1 MSFTSVYYF
10 LFFISY
16 FFFFNFIKSGY
27 RLHLIVVG
35 SLIFYGWGNPAI
47 ILVPIIL
54 SAIAFWGGKCIAL
67 VEEGLVVRKRLLGL
81 VVLLLIPLTY
91 FKYKSF
97 IYNEIIVPII
107 RASAIKFDVLLP
119 LGISFMTF
127 TIVSYLVDV
136 HKKTF
141 PPAQSFFHI
150 FAYTLYFPR
159 LIAGPITRPSEL
171 IPQLLR
177 NKSTTMSSV
186 GFGLT
191 LFTIGLVKK
200 IIFADSMGDVV
211 NPVFDN
217 PIGHSLLIYW
227 LAMLGYTVQIY
238 CDFSGYT
245 DMALGSS
252 IMLGVRL
259 PINFNKPYTAIN
271 LQDFWQR
278 WHITLSKWLREYI
291 YIPLG
296 GNRCS
301 KPKYLSNIIVTMVVC
316 GIWHG
321 ANWNFLLWGILH
333 GIGLLVIS
341 VAKFSH
347 TASGALKIIPNQLK
361 WLLTFIFIVIT
372 WVLFR
377 SPNLDTA
384 RIILI
389 GAFTED
395 LSFDIVFFE
404 TNIFYLTLL
413 GLFAIVHRFDSLS
426 NLRFVYRWINKGA
439 LTTFVIIAFATAI
452 AITTDN
458 PTAFIYFDF

>member
-1 MSFTSVYYF
+1 MVFTSVYYF

-16 FFFFNFIKSGY
+16 FLLFNFIKSGY
-27 RLHLIVVG
+27 RLHLVVVG
-35 SLIFYGWGNPAI
+35 SLVFYGWGNPAMI
-47 ILVPIIL
+47 FVPVIL
-54 SAIAFWGGKCIAL
+54 SAIAFWGGRW
-67 VEEGLVVRKRLLGL
+67 VVRMEEGLVTRNRHWGL

-91 FKYKSF
+91 FKYKHF
-97 IYNEIIVPII
+97 LYNEIIVPIVG
-107 RASAIKFDVLLP
+107 ASTVSFGVALP

-127 TIVSYLVDV
+127 TIVSYVVDV
-136 HKKTF
+136 YKKRS

-150 FAYTLYFPR
+150 FAYILYFPR

-200 IIFADSMGDVV
+200 IFFADSMGDVV

-217 PIGHSLLIYW
+217 PMGHSLPAYW

-259 PINFNKPYTAIN
+259 PINFNKPYLAIN

-278 WHITLSKWLREYI
+278 WHITLSKWLRQYI

-301 KPKYLSNIIVTMVVC
+301 RPKYLSNIIVTMVVC
-316 GIWHG
+316 GVWHG
-321 ANWNFLLWGILH
+321 ANWTFLLWGILH
-333 GIGLLVIS
+333 GIGLV
-341 VAKFSH
+341 VVGVTKFSQ
-347 TASGALKIIPNQLK
+347 TATRAMKIIPNQLK
-361 WLLTFIFIVIT
+361 WLLTFVFIVIT
-372 WVLFR
+372 WVFFR

-384 RIILI
+384 KIILI
-389 GAFTED
+389 GAFTGD
-395 LSFDIVFFE
+395 LNFDIAFFE
-404 TNIFYLTLL
+404 ANVFYLTLL
-413 GLFAIVHRFDSLS
+413 GLFAIAHRFDSLS
-426 NLRFVYRWINKGA
+426 HVRFVYRWINKGV

-452 AITTDN
+452 AFTTDN
-458 PTAFIYFDF
+458 PKAFIYFDF

>member
-1 MSFTSVYYF
+1 
-10 LFFISY
+10 
-16 FFFFNFIKSGY
+16 
-27 RLHLIVVG
+27 LHLIVVG

-107 RASAIKFDVLLP
+107 RASAVKFDVLLP

-301 KPKYLSNIIVTMVVC
+301 KPKYFSNIIVTMVVC

-321 ANWNFLLWGILH
+321 ANWTFLLWGILH
-333 GIGLLVIS
+333 GIGLLVIG

-347 TASGALKIIPNQLK
+347 TANGALKIIPNQLK
-361 WLLTFIFIVIT
+361 WLLTFIFIVVT
-372 WVLFR
+372 WVFFR

-439 LTTFVIIAFATAI
+439 LTAFVIITFATAI

>member
-1 MSFTSVYYF
+1 MVFTSVYYF

-16 FFFFNFIKSGY
+16 FLLFNFIKSGY
-27 RLHLIVVG
+27 RLHLVVVG
-35 SLIFYGWGNPAI
+35 SLVFYGWGNPAMI
-47 ILVPIIL
+47 FVPVIL
-54 SAIAFWGGKCIAL
+54 SAIAFWGGRW
-67 VEEGLVVRKRLLGL
+67 VVRMEEGLVTRNRHWGL

-91 FKYKSF
+91 FKYKHF
-97 IYNEIIVPII
+97 LYNEIIVPIVG
-107 RASAIKFDVLLP
+107 ASTVSFGVALP
-119 LGISFMTF
+119 FGISFMTF
-127 TIVSYLVDV
+127 TIVSYVVDV
-136 HKKTF
+136 YKKRSA
-141 PPAQSFFHI
+141 PAQSFFHI
-150 FAYTLYFPR
+150 FAYILYFPR

-200 IIFADSMGDVV
+200 IFFADSMGDVV

-217 PIGHSLLIYW
+217 PMGHSLLAYW

-259 PINFNKPYTAIN
+259 PINFNKPYLAIN

-278 WHITLSKWLREYI
+278 WHITLSKWLRQYI

-301 KPKYLSNIIVTMVVC
+301 RPKYLSNIIVTMVVC
-316 GIWHG
+316 GVWHG
-321 ANWNFLLWGILH
+321 ANWTFLLWGILH
-333 GIGLLVIS
+333 GIGLV
-341 VAKFSH
+341 VVGVTKFSQ
-347 TASGALKIIPNQLK
+347 TATRAMKIIPNQLK
-361 WLLTFIFIVIT
+361 WLLTFVFIVIT
-372 WVLFR
+372 WVFFR

-384 RIILI
+384 KIILI
-389 GAFTED
+389 GAFTGD
-395 LSFDIVFFE
+395 LNFDIAFFE
-404 TNIFYLTLL
+404 ANVFYLTLL
-413 GLFAIVHRFDSLS
+413 GLFAIAHRFDSLS
-426 NLRFVYRWINKGA
+426 HVRFVYRWINKGV

-452 AITTDN
+452 AFTTDN
-458 PTAFIYFDF
+458 PKAFIYFDF

>member
-1 MSFTSVYYF
+1 MVFTSVYYF

-16 FFFFNFIKSGY
+16 FLLFNFIKSGY
-27 RLHLIVVG
+27 RLHLVVVG
-35 SLIFYGWGNPAI
+35 SLVFYGWGNPAMI
-47 ILVPIIL
+47 FVPVIL
-54 SAIAFWGGKCIAL
+54 SAIAFWGGRW
-67 VEEGLVVRKRLLGL
+67 VVRMEEGLVTRNRHWGL

-91 FKYKSF
+91 FKYKHF
-97 IYNEIIVPII
+97 LYNEIIVPIVG
-107 RASAIKFDVLLP
+107 ASTVSFGVALP
-119 LGISFMTF
+119 FGISFMTF
-127 TIVSYLVDV
+127 TIVSYVVDV
-136 HKKTF
+136 YKKRSA
-141 PPAQSFFHI
+141 PAQSFFHI
-150 FAYTLYFPR
+150 FAYILYFPR

-200 IIFADSMGDVV
+200 IFFADSMGDVV

-217 PIGHSLLIYW
+217 PMGHSLPAYW

-259 PINFNKPYTAIN
+259 PINFNKPYLAIN

-278 WHITLSKWLREYI
+278 WHITLSKWLRQYI

-301 KPKYLSNIIVTMVVC
+301 RPKYLSNIIVTMVVC
-316 GIWHG
+316 GVWHG
-321 ANWNFLLWGILH
+321 ANWTFLLWGILH
-333 GIGLLVIS
+333 GIGLV
-341 VAKFSH
+341 VVGVTKFSQ
-347 TASGALKIIPNQLK
+347 TATRAMKIIPNQLK
-361 WLLTFIFIVIT
+361 WLLTFVFIVIT
-372 WVLFR
+372 WVFFR
-377 SPNLDTA
+377 SPNVDTA
-384 RIILI
+384 KIILI
-389 GAFTED
+389 GAFTGD
-395 LSFDIVFFE
+395 LNFDIAFFE
-404 TNIFYLTLL
+404 ANVFYLTLL
-413 GLFAIVHRFDSLS
+413 GLFAIAHRFDSLS
-426 NLRFVYRWINKGA
+426 HVRFVYRWINKGV

-452 AITTDN
+452 AFTTDN
-458 PTAFIYFDF
+458 PKAFIYFDF

>member
-1 MSFTSVYYF
+1 MVFTSVYYF

-16 FFFFNFIKSGY
+16 FLLFNFIKSGY
-27 RLHLIVVG
+27 RLHLVVVG
-35 SLIFYGWGNPAI
+35 SLVFYGWGNPAMI
-47 ILVPIIL
+47 FVPVIL
-54 SAIAFWGGKCIAL
+54 SAIAFWGGRW
-67 VEEGLVVRKRLLGL
+67 VVRMEEGLVTRNRHWGL

-91 FKYKSF
+91 FKYKHF
-97 IYNEIIVPII
+97 LYNEIIVPIVG
-107 RASAIKFDVLLP
+107 ASTVSFGVALP
-119 LGISFMTF
+119 FGISFMTF
-127 TIVSYLVDV
+127 TIVSYVVDV
-136 HKKTF
+136 YKKRSA
-141 PPAQSFFHI
+141 PAQSFFHI
-150 FAYTLYFPR
+150 FAYILYFPR

-200 IIFADSMGDVV
+200 IFFADSMGDVV

-217 PIGHSLLIYW
+217 PMGHSLPAYW

-259 PINFNKPYTAIN
+259 PINFNKPYLAIN

-278 WHITLSKWLREYI
+278 WHITLSKWLRQYI

-301 KPKYLSNIIVTMVVC
+301 RPKYLSNIIVTMVVC
-316 GIWHG
+316 GVWHG
-321 ANWNFLLWGILH
+321 ANWTFLLWGILH
-333 GIGLLVIS
+333 GIGLV
-341 VAKFSH
+341 VVGVTKFSQ
-347 TASGALKIIPNQLK
+347 TATRAMKIIPNQLK
-361 WLLTFIFIVIT
+361 WLLTFVFIVIT
-372 WVLFR
+372 WVFFR

-384 RIILI
+384 KIILI
-389 GAFTED
+389 GAFTGD
-395 LSFDIVFFE
+395 LNFDIAFFE
-404 TNIFYLTLL
+404 ANVFYLTLL
-413 GLFAIVHRFDSLS
+413 GLFAIAHRFDSLS
-426 NLRFVYRWINKGA
+426 HVRFVYRWINKGV

-452 AITTDN
+452 AFTTDN
-458 PTAFIYFDF
+458 PKAFIYFDF

>member
-1 MSFTSVYYF
+1 MVFTSVYYF

-16 FFFFNFIKSGY
+16 FLLFNFIKSGY
-27 RLHLIVVG
+27 RLHLVVVG
-35 SLIFYGWGNPAI
+35 SLVFYGWGNPAMI
-47 ILVPIIL
+47 FVPVIL
-54 SAIAFWGGKCIAL
+54 SAIAFWGGRW
-67 VEEGLVVRKRLLGL
+67 VVRMEEGLVTRNRHWGL

-91 FKYKSF
+91 FKYKHF
-97 IYNEIIVPII
+97 LYNEIIVPIVG
-107 RASAIKFDVLLP
+107 ASTVSFGVALP

-127 TIVSYLVDV
+127 TIVSYVVDV
-136 HKKTF
+136 YKKRS

-150 FAYTLYFPR
+150 FAYILYFPR

-177 NKSTTMSSV
+177 NKSTTMGSV

-200 IIFADSMGDVV
+200 IFFADSMGDVV

-217 PIGHSLLIYW
+217 PMGHSLPAYW

-259 PINFNKPYTAIN
+259 PINFNKPYLAIN

-278 WHITLSKWLREYI
+278 WHITLSKWLRQYI

-301 KPKYLSNIIVTMVVC
+301 RPKYLSNIIVTMVVC
-316 GIWHG
+316 GVWHG
-321 ANWNFLLWGILH
+321 ANWTFLLWGILH
-333 GIGLLVIS
+333 GIGLV
-341 VAKFSH
+341 VVGVTKFSQ
-347 TASGALKIIPNQLK
+347 TATRAMKIIPNQLK
-361 WLLTFIFIVIT
+361 WLLTFVFIVIT
-372 WVLFR
+372 WVFFR

-384 RIILI
+384 KIILI
-389 GAFTED
+389 GAFTGD
-395 LSFDIVFFE
+395 LNFDIAFFE
-404 TNIFYLTLL
+404 ANVFYLTLL
-413 GLFAIVHRFDSLS
+413 GLFAIAHRFDSLS
-426 NLRFVYRWINKGA
+426 HVRFVYRWINKGV

-452 AITTDN
+452 AFTTDN
-458 PTAFIYFDF
+458 PKAFIYFDF

>member
-1 MSFTSVYYF
+1 MVFTSIYYF

-16 FFFFNFIKSGY
+16 FLFFNFIKSGY
-27 RLHLIVVG
+27 RLHLVVVG
-35 SLIFYGWGNPAI
+35 SLIFYGWGNPAMI
-47 ILVPIIL
+47 FVPVIL
-54 SAIAFWGGKCIAL
+54 SAIAFWGGRW
-67 VEEGLVVRKRLLGL
+67 VVGMEEGLVVRNRLLGL

-91 FKYKSF
+91 FKYKHF
-97 IYNEIIVPII
+97 LYNEIIVPIVG
-107 RASAIKFDVLLP
+107 ASTVSFGVALP

-127 TIVSYLVDV
+127 TIVSYVVDV
-136 HKKTF
+136 YKKRF

-150 FAYTLYFPR
+150 FAYVLYFPR

-177 NKSTTMSSV
+177 NKSTTMGSV

-200 IIFADSMGDVV
+200 IFFADSMGDVV

-217 PIGHSLLIYW
+217 PMGHTLPTYW

-259 PINFNKPYTAIN
+259 PINFNKPYIAIN
-271 LQDFWQR
+271 LQDFWHR
-278 WHITLSKWLREYI
+278 WHITLSKWLRQYI

-301 KPKYLSNIIVTMVVC
+301 RPKYLSNIIVTMVVC

-321 ANWNFLLWGILH
+321 ANWTFLLWGILH
-333 GIGLLVIS
+333 GIGLVVIG
-341 VAKFSH
+341 VTKFSQ
-347 TASGALKIIPNQLK
+347 TATRAMKIIPNQLK
-361 WLLTFIFIVIT
+361 WLLTFVFIVVT
-372 WVLFR
+372 WVFFR
-377 SPNLDTA
+377 SPNVDTA

-389 GAFTED
+389 GAFTGD
-395 LSFDIVFFE
+395 LNFDIVFFE
-404 TNIFYLTLL
+404 ANVFYLTLL

-426 NLRFVYRWINKGA
+426 NVRFVYRWINKGV

-458 PTAFIYFDF
+458 PKAFIYFDF

>member
-1 MSFTSVYYF
+1 M
-10 LFFISY
+10 
-16 FFFFNFIKSGY
+16 
-27 RLHLIVVG
+27 
-35 SLIFYGWGNPAI
+35 
-47 ILVPIIL
+47 
-54 SAIAFWGGKCIAL
+54 
-67 VEEGLVVRKRLLGL
+67 EEGLVVRNRLLGL

-91 FKYKSF
+91 FKYKHF
-97 IYNEIIVPII
+97 LYNEIIVPIVG
-107 RASAIKFDVLLP
+107 ASTVSFGVALP

-127 TIVSYLVDV
+127 TIVSYVVDV
-136 HKKTF
+136 YKKRF

-150 FAYTLYFPR
+150 FAYVLYFPR
-159 LIAGPITRPSEL
+159 LIAGPIIRPSEL

-177 NKSTTMSSV
+177 NKSTTIGSV

-191 LFTIGLVKK
+191 LFTMGLVKK

-217 PIGHSLLIYW
+217 PMGHTLPTYW

-259 PINFNKPYTAIN
+259 PINFNKPYIAIN
-271 LQDFWQR
+271 LQDFWHR
-278 WHITLSKWLREYI
+278 WHITLSKWLRQYI

-301 KPKYLSNIIVTMVVC
+301 RPKYLSNIIVTMVVC

-321 ANWNFLLWGILH
+321 ANWTFLLWGILH
-333 GIGLLVIS
+333 GIGLVVIG
-341 VAKFSH
+341 VTKFSQ
-347 TASGALKIIPNQLK
+347 TATRAMKIIPNQLK
-361 WLLTFIFIVIT
+361 WLLTFVFIVVT
-372 WVLFR
+372 WVFFR
-377 SPNLDTA
+377 SPNVDTA

-389 GAFTED
+389 GAFTGD
-395 LSFDIVFFE
+395 LNFDIVFFE
-404 TNIFYLTLL
+404 ANVFYLTLL

-426 NLRFVYRWINKGA
+426 NVRFVYRWINKGV

-458 PTAFIYFDF
+458 PKAFIYFDF

>member
-1 MSFTSVYYF
+1 MVFTSIYYF

-16 FFFFNFIKSGY
+16 FLLFNFIKSGY
-27 RLHLIVVG
+27 RLHLVLVG
-35 SLIFYGWGNPAI
+35 SLIFYGWGNPVI

-54 SAIAFWGGKCIAL
+54 SAIAFWGGKWIAG
-67 VEEGLVVRKRLLGL
+67 VEEGLVVRNRLLGL
-81 VVLLLIPLTY
+81 IVLLLIPLSY
-91 FKYKSF
+91 CKYKHF
-97 IYNEIIVPII
+97 LYNEIIVPII
-107 RASAIKFDVLLP
+107 GASTVRFDVFFP

-127 TIVSYLVDV
+127 TIVSYVVDV
-136 HKKTF
+136 HRKTF

-177 NKSTTMSSV
+177 NKSITMSSV

-217 PIGHSLLIYW
+217 PMGHSLLTYW

-271 LQDFWQR
+271 LQDFWHR

-321 ANWNFLLWGILH
+321 ANWTFLLWGILH
-333 GIGLLVIS
+333 GIGLLVIAL
-341 VAKFSH
+341 AKFSH

-361 WLLTFIFIVIT
+361 WLLTFIFIVFT
-372 WVLFR
+372 WVFFR

-389 GAFTED
+389 GAFTGD

-426 NLRFVYRWINKGA
+426 NVRFVYRWINKGA

>member
-1 MSFTSVYYF
+1 MVFTSVYYF

-16 FFFFNFIKSGY
+16 FLFFNFIKSGY
-27 RLHLIVVG
+27 RLHLIIIG
-35 SLIFYGWGNPAI
+35 SLIFYGWGNPVM
-47 ILVPIIL
+47 ILVPVIL
-54 SAIAFWGGKCIAL
+54 SAIAFWGGRLAL
-67 VEEGLVVRKRLLGL
+67 GMEEGLVARNRLLVL
-81 VVLLLIPLTY
+81 VVLLLVPLTY
-91 FKYKSF
+91 FKYKHF
-97 IYNEIIVPII
+97 LYNEIIVPIVGTSTVSFGV
-107 RASAIKFDVLLP
+107 ALP

-127 TIVSYLVDV
+127 TIVSYVVDV
-136 HKKTF
+136 YKKRF
-141 PPAQSFFHI
+141 PPTQSFFHV
-150 FAYTLYFPR
+150 FAYVLYFPR

-177 NKSTTMSSV
+177 NKSTTMASV

-200 IIFADSMGDVV
+200 VLFADSMGDVV

-217 PIGHSLLIYW
+217 PMGHSLLTYW

-252 IMLGVRL
+252 IMLGVRI
-259 PINFNKPYTAIN
+259 PINFNKPYLALN
-271 LQDFWQR
+271 LQDFWHR
-278 WHITLSKWLREYI
+278 WHITLSKWLRQYI

-301 KPKYLSNIIVTMVVC
+301 KSKYLSNIIVTMVVC

-321 ANWNFLLWGILH
+321 ANWTFLLWGILH

-341 VAKFSH
+341 VTKFSQ
-347 TASGALKIIPNQLK
+347 TASRAMKTIPSQLK
-361 WLLTFIFIVIT
+361 WLLTFIFIVVT
-372 WVLFR
+372 WVVFR
-377 SPNLDTA
+377 SPNVDTA

-389 GAFTED
+389 GAFTGN
-395 LSFDIVFFE
+395 LNFDIAFFKA
-404 TNIFYLTLL
+404 NIFHLALL
-413 GLFAIVHRFDSLS
+413 VLFAIVHRFDSLS
-426 NLRFVYRWINKGA
+426 NVRFVYRWINKGA
-439 LTTFVIIAFATAI
+439 LTTFLIIAFATAI

-458 PTAFIYFDF
+458 PKAFIYFDF